1 MADSNKERSGKILN
15 HPDREEIIQ
24 KLVTGLSPNKISD
37 WLEEKYPADEDKR
50 FRLTAK
56 ALSDFRTRHLQISR
70 DAARYLKQERKK
82 KELGLPH
89 NANAGSFLDKD
100 GETEEE
106 HELRVKETLL
116 QSPTYREKLKDITE
130 ATLDGPRLIK
140 ELVTLIQSRLEV
152 YFNEIAS
159 GSAIGETIKADKQ
172 FAEYVSLMKDL
183 VKDAKK
189 IEDDYNAQPD
199 QGHVQL
205 NIVHEQV
212 GIIRD
217 TVKDLLNEFD
227 PNLALEFMDRL
238 NRRMTTLKYEPPKEP
253 DILEHVERLNRQIKK
268 IKNDAGDI
276 SE

>member
-1 MADSNKERSGKILN
+1 MADGKILN

-24 KLVTGLSPNKISD
+24 KLVSGISPNKVHE
-37 WLEEKYPADEDKR
+37 WLNEKYSREEDKHLR
-50 FRLTAK
+50 ITVK
-56 ALSDFRTRHLQISR
+56 GISDFRLRYLNLSR
-70 DAARYLKQERKK
+70 DAVRMLKKERQK

-89 NANAGSFLDKD
+89 NANAGSFLERT

-140 ELVTLIQSRLEV
+140 ELVALIQSRLEV

-159 GSAIGETIKADKQ
+159 GSKIGETIKADKQ

-189 IEDDYNAQPD
+189 IEDDYNTQPD
-199 QGHVQL
+199 AGQVQL
-205 NIVHEQV
+205 NVVHEQV
-212 GIIRD
+212 GMIRD
-217 TVKDLLNEFD
+217 TVKDLLNDFD
-227 PNLALEFMDRL
+227 PDLALEFMDRL
-238 NRRMTTLKYEPPKEP
+238 NKRLTTLRYEAPREP
-253 DILEHVERLNRQIKK
+253 DILAHVEKLNRRIKE
-268 IKNDAGDI
+268 IKGG
-276 SE
+276 E

>member
-1 MADSNKERSGKILN
+1 MADEKERNGKILN

-24 KLVTGLSPNKISD
+24 KLVTGISPNNVSK
-37 WLEEKYPADEDKR
+37 WLEEKYFTEEDKK

-56 ALSDFRTRHLQISR
+56 ALSDFRSRYLNLTR
-70 DAARYLKQERKK
+70 DAVRLLKKERQK

-89 NANAGSFLDKD
+89 NANAGSFLERT

-106 HELRVKETLL
+106 HELRVKDTLL

-130 ATLDGPRLIK
+130 AALDGPRLIK

-159 GSAIGETIKADKQ
+159 GSKIGETIKADKQ

-189 IEDDYNAQPD
+189 IEDDYTSQPD

-205 NIVHEQV
+205 NVVHEQV
-212 GIIRD
+212 GLIRD

-238 NRRMTTLKYEPPKEP
+238 NRKMTTLKYEPPREP

-268 IKNDAGDI
+268 IKDENGDDG
-276 SE
+276 